1 MSNKDF
7 KIKLEK
13 LNNELLAKELQE
25 LYLTDPDKA
34 YSLYRIEL
42 ANKIA
47 RDNKSLFERL
57 SKL

>member
-1 MSNKDF
+1 MSNIDF

-13 LNNELLAKELQE
+13 LNNKTLEKELQD
-25 LYLTDPDKA
+25 LFLIDPEKA

-47 RDNKSLFERL
+47 KENKSLFERL